1 MSGAEPTRRSSHV
14 EMPAAYAA
22 VGASKLP
29 DLLRF
34 PPEGSTPYE
43 ESLQLG
49 SGQDRFIAASSLL
62 MTWGAQRGTGIAV
75 THVSRGTDAE
85 YVGPEFD
92 EQGRAQ
98 AVSEIEEQFGP
109 DGEPYLV
116 AGTTAVLAAPGKPER
131 SILVVYTVTEER
143 VVGFAWG
150 TSDELGAVGEQRFT
164 VEFREDD
171 TVWAVARGF
180 LTSPKN
186 GLLGLKARAVIRE
199 AIDAARDQLA
209 ALAPG
214 AAPVPPAAEE
224 PAIEEPDGE
233 ESTAEQV
240 TVDDSVDV
248 PVVEQPEAETS
259 EIEETELEDP
269 EEGPEAEDPE
279 EGPEAEVPASAAS
292 DVADTPDPADPAD
305 APDTRATHQRRP
317 SRPQP

>member
-1 MSGAEPTRRSSHV
+1 
-14 EMPAAYAA
+14 MPAAYAA

-34 PPEGSTPYE
+34 PPDGSTPYE
-43 ESLQLG
+43 EALQLG

-75 THVSRGTDAE
+75 TDIDRGTDVA

-98 AVSEIEEQFGP
+98 AASEIEEQFGP

-116 AGTTAVLAAPGKPER
+116 AGSTAVLTPPGKPSR
-131 SILVVYTVTEER
+131 SVLVVYTVNEDR

-150 TSDELGAVGEQRFT
+150 TSDENGAVGEQRFT
-164 VEFREDD
+164 VEFRDDD

-186 GLLGLKARAVIRE
+186 GLLGLKARSVIRD
-199 AIDAARDQLA
+199 AIDAVRDQIG

-214 AAPVPPAAEE
+214 VAPIVTLSEESAAEE
-224 PAIEEPDGE
+224 TVPDQDAPEGVVSDEDAPHGDTAHEDIVEAAVIENITTEP
-233 ESTAEQV
+233 V
-240 TVDDSVDV
+240 
-248 PVVEQPEAETS
+248 
-259 EIEETELEDP
+259 EDP
-269 EEGPEAEDPE
+269 TVTSSDP
-279 EGPEAEVPASAAS
+279 
-292 DVADTPDPADPAD
+292 D
-305 APDTRATHQRRP
+305 AIQTHQRRP
-317 SRPQP
+317 SKPQS

>member
-1 MSGAEPTRRSSHV
+1 MSTEEPTRRSSHV

-43 ESLQLG
+43 EALQLG

-75 THVSRGTDAE
+75 TDIDRGTDVA

-116 AGTTAVLAAPGKPER
+116 AGSTAVLTPPGKPSR
-131 SILVVYTVTEER
+131 SVLVVYTVNEER
-143 VVGFAWG
+143 IVGFAWG
-150 TSDELGAVGEQRFT
+150 TSDENGAVGEQRFT
-164 VEFREDD
+164 VEFRDDD

-186 GLLGLKARAVIRE
+186 GLLGLKARSVIRD
-199 AIDAARDQLA
+199 AIDAVRAQIG

-214 AAPVPPAAEE
+214 VAPITTPVDEEPVAHEPSVEE
-224 PAIEEPDGE
+224 PAVEEP
-233 ESTAEQV
+233 
-240 TVDDSVDV
+240 
-248 PVVEQPEAETS
+248 
-259 EIEETELEDP
+259 
-269 EEGPEAEDPE
+269 EG
-279 EGPEAEVPASAAS
+279 EVPAVEETMVEDTSVEETSVEDTGVEDAVLAEPDADQTEDPTDVTS
-292 DVADTPDPADPAD
+292 DPGATQ
-305 APDTRATHQRRP
+305 THQRRP
-317 SRPQP
+317 SKPQS

>member
-1 MSGAEPTRRSSHV
+1 MSTEEPTRRSSHV

-34 PPEGSTPYE
+34 PPDGSTPYE
-43 ESLQLG
+43 EALQLG

-75 THVSRGTDAE
+75 TDIDRGTDVA

-98 AVSEIEEQFGP
+98 AASEIEEQFGP

-116 AGTTAVLAAPGKPER
+116 AGSTAVLTPPGKPSR
-131 SILVVYTVTEER
+131 SVLVVYTVNEDR
-143 VVGFAWG
+143 IVGFAWG
-150 TSDELGAVGEQRFT
+150 TSDENGAVGEQRFT
-164 VEFREDD
+164 VEFRDDD

-186 GLLGLKARAVIRE
+186 GLLGLKARSVIRD
-199 AIDAARDQLA
+199 AIDAVREQIG

-214 AAPVPPAAEE
+214 VAPIVTPADEALVVDTV
-224 PAIEEPDGE
+224 A
-233 ESTAEQV
+233 
-240 TVDDSVDV
+240 VDDPKTDEPTTKK
-248 PVVEQPEAETS
+248 PVVETAAR
-259 EIEETELEDP
+259 EETVGEETLVDDTAAEDAVVEDAVVEDAVLADPDAAQTEDP
-269 EEGPEAEDPE
+269 TDVSSDP
-279 EGPEAEVPASAAS
+279 GA
-292 DVADTPDPADPAD
+292 TQ
-305 APDTRATHQRRP
+305 THQRRP
-317 SRPQP
+317 SKPQS

>member
-1 MSGAEPTRRSSHV
+1 
-14 EMPAAYAA
+14 MPAAYAA

-34 PPEGSTPYE
+34 PPDGSTPYE
-43 ESLQLG
+43 EALQLG

-75 THVSRGTDAE
+75 TDIDRGTDVA

-98 AVSEIEEQFGP
+98 AASEIEEQFGP

-116 AGTTAVLAAPGKPER
+116 AGSTAVVTPPGKPSR
-131 SILVVYTVTEER
+131 SVLVVYTVNEDR

-150 TSDELGAVGEQRFT
+150 TSDENGAVGEQRFT
-164 VEFREDD
+164 VEFRDDD

-186 GLLGLKARAVIRE
+186 GLLGLKARSVIRD
-199 AIDAARDQLA
+199 AIDAVRDQIG

-214 AAPVPPAAEE
+214 VAPIVTLSEEIAPEDVVPDQDAPEDVV
-224 PAIEEPDGE
+224 PD
-233 ESTAEQV
+233 Q
-240 TVDDSVDV
+240 D
-248 PVVEQPEAETS
+248 
-259 EIEETELEDP
+259 
-269 EEGPEAEDPE
+269 GPEDV
-279 EGPEAEVPASAAS
+279 VP
-292 DVADTPDPADPAD
+292 DED
-305 APDTRATHQRRP
+305 APDGVVPDEDAPEGDSAHEAGVEDAVLEDRTAEPVADPTVTSSDPDAIQTHQRRP
-317 SRPQP
+317 SKPQS